1 MRDTE
6 LVKRYRNWLSGNT
19 QAFPLFEKLANDI
32 RNAGHTRYSAWAL
45 VQVMRFHSDL
55 EQTESFKINNNYVA
69 LLARDLV
76 EIDPSFEGFFVFRQT
91 KRV

>member
-32 RNAGHTRYSAWAL
+32 RNAGHTRYSAWSIAA
-45 VQVMRFHSDL
+45 VMRWHSDL
-55 EQTESFKINNNYVA
+55 EQTESFKINNDYIA
-69 LLARDLV
+69 LLVRDLV
-76 EIDPSFEGFFVFRQT
+76 EIDPSFKGFFLTRQT
-91 KRV
+91 KRI

>member
-1 MRDTE
+1 MRETT
-6 LVKRYRNWLSGNT
+6 LVKRYRNWLAGNT
-19 QAFPLFEKLANDI
+19 QAFPLFVKLANDI